1 MKVNLR
7 HTLYEKEKASI
18 EVESGCIGVDPGV
31 VWGFNGT
38 AFLLLTRKR
47 QQSCQMILK
56 IEQTSFHYASTYRSM
71 YTHCVCLHISISKL
85 IYLYMHV
92 CMYKCMYVCMYST
105 VQCSA
110 VQHSTVQ
117 YSTVST
123 VQNSAVST
131 VQYSAVQYSTFCV
144 CVCVA
149 RKLCR
154 SVENKLSQWPR
165 LQNH

>member
-105 VQCSA
+105 VQCSTA
-110 VQHSTVQ
+110 QHSTIQCSTVQHSKYSTVQ
-117 YSTVST
+117 Y
-123 VQNSAVST
+123 SAVST
-131 VQYSAVQYSTFCV
+131 VQYSTVQYITVQYSAV
-144 CVCVA
+144 
-149 RKLCR
+149 
-154 SVENKLSQWPR
+154 Q
-165 LQNH
+165 

>member
-85 IYLYMHV
+85 IYLYMYV
-92 CMYKCMYVCMYST
+92 CMYKCMYVCMY
-105 VQCSA
+105 
-110 VQHSTVQ
+110 VQ
-117 YSTVST
+117 YSTVHISC
-123 VQNSAVST
+123 
-131 VQYSAVQYSTFCV
+131 AVQWKTNLASGLGCKTTRSISNCLAPEYKNLYS
-144 CVCVA
+144 
-149 RKLCR
+149 
-154 SVENKLSQWPR
+154 
-165 LQNH
+165 

>member
-92 CMYKCMYVCMYST
+92 CMYVQHST

-117 YSTVST
+117 HSAVQHSKYSTEQCSKYSTV
-123 VQNSAVST
+123 QC
-131 VQYSAVQYSTFCV
+131 SAVQYFVCV
-144 CVCVA
+144 CVCV
-149 RKLCR
+149 CGM
-154 SVENKLSQWPR
+154 
-165 LQNH
+165 